1 MLKNLMLA
9 LVVSNVLVASAMADD
24 ANNRRNAEPVT
35 QPAPL
40 SDAQRQAAD
49 EYAGK
54 AIAANQQDYR
64 NH

>member
-1 MLKNLMLA
+1 MLA
-9 LVVSNVLVASAMADD
+9 LVVSNALVATAMADD
-24 ANNRRNAEPVT
+24 ANNRRSADTVGQSAPV
-35 QPAPL
+35 